1 MIGVL
6 PKEPRLFAVFVHEH
20 FVYDSTLLLAGTLKL
35 AADLLTALAT
45 LGFAM
50 QVLPKAREDPKGA
63 VVSLGLLWI
72 QGLLSIY
79 SLITLYKVSSWLTR
93 GQEPEKRSE

>member
-1 MIGVL
+1 M
-6 PKEPRLFAVFVHEH
+6 FVHEH
-20 FVYDSTLLLAGTLKL
+20 FVYDSTLLIAGALKL
-35 AADLLTALAT
+35 EADLLSALAT
-45 LGFAM
+45 LGFVM

-79 SLITLYKVSSWLTR
+79 SLLTLYKVSSWLTR
-93 GQEPEKRSE
+93 GQVPEKRSE